1 MPKKKALQAEVEV
14 EEPADEEVE
23 VKEEIGAGLR
33 VALENINTKEGIIGY
48 ILRSPTSAVVDL
60 KDSSKIIDYAG
71 LSAAA
76 FESSESL
83 SLLYGLSRIRSV
95 VLEGKDA
102 KILCLTIGDHR
113 LSVFMEKTVD
123 HNSVY
128 KKLT

>member
-1 MPKKKALQAEVEV
+1 MPKKKALQVEV

-23 VKEEIGAGLR
+23 AKEEIGAGLR

-48 ILRSPTSAVVDL
+48 ILRSPTSATVDL
-60 KDSSKIIDYAG
+60 KDPGRMIDYAG

-83 SLLYGLSRIRSV
+83 SHLYGLGRIHSM

-102 KILCLTIGDHR
+102 KILCLTNGDHR

-123 HNSVY
+123 HNSVC